1 MPLRL
6 ARPVVV
12 RMRKQARRVLNRVPQ
27 LQDRQFL
34 FGDNPEVMLV
44 DLRSPASFAKGFI
57 PGSYSLTNLKW
68 LSVLRKNV
76 PPEQRMVCL
85 IAENEATRSLKRRFS
100 KHKFEIAGCFRP
112 DLLREWQSTE
122 GALCTIEEL
131 DAQRLAVRLAAW
143 KTVVLDLRDRAA
155 FRIAHMP
162 EALNLSLENLRS
174 SIAGLPH
181 ETAVAVVCE
190 TGERSS
196 FAASLLWNLNY
207 RKLAILSGGFQTYL
221 ESGMPLIRK

>member
-68 LSVLRKNV
+68 LSVLSKNV
-76 PPEQRMVCL
+76 LPEQRTVCL
-85 IAENEATRSLKRRFS
+85 IAEEEATRSLKRRFS
-100 KHKFEIAGCFRP
+100 KYKFEIAGCFRP

-155 FRIAHMP
+155 FRLAHMP

-190 TGERSS
+190 TGESSS

-207 RKLAILSGGFQTYL
+207 RKLAILSGGFRSYL